1 MEIIKTNVSL
11 DNKKMLYKLTKA
23 TGFMVQDTADRLSVP
38 VFAWCLYNDPKEA
51 RDGTVKDNTVLS
63 FVDSAGTKY
72 STVSATFIR
81 EFMGI
86 AEIMAEDPFSVFL
99 VHGTTKAGKPF
110 VTCELDCDF

>member
-1 MEIIKTNVSL
+1 MEIIKTNVSM

-23 TGFMVQDTADRLSVP
+23 SGFMVQDAADRLSVP

-86 AEIMAEDPFSVFL
+86 VEIMAEDPFSVLL